1 MVGDNAQGYISLIT
15 LAVVCAG
22 YLGYLVS
29 DVHDR
34 INIKQRIYALAD
46 YRKALK
52 AHAGVDIFL

>member
-1 MVGDNAQGYISLIT
+1 MVGDNAQGYVALIA
-15 LAVVCAG
+15 LAVVCTG

>member
-1 MVGDNAQGYISLIT
+1 MVGNNAQGYISLIT
-15 LAVVCAG
+15 LAVVCTG

-34 INIKQRIYALAD
+34 IDVKQRVYALAD
-46 YRKALK
+46 DREALK

>member
-15 LAVVCAG
+15 LAVVCTG